1 MAENLY
7 KYRYDDN
14 IRGYDMKYT
23 GMDSTWSSVD
33 TKRAVLFSLV
43 PGALSLCA
51 ATSFRKEKNLVDWWL
66 ASNKPNW
73 APKNPAIYG
82 VIDIATV
89 APLGCAS
96 YMAYKY
102 GGGLENNATKLALAL
117 YGGSIFC
124 AFLTMPLVKRRNYL
138 CLFRNTLIMHLTGAG
153 AALAFFKIYHKA
165 GLLLLPYVLWT
176 GFYTF
181 LSYSMSKTNTSEAS
195 ERSTL

>member
-66 ASNKPNW
+66 LRLWDVHHIWHIS
-73 APKNPAIYG
+73 
-82 VIDIATV
+82 
-89 APLGCAS
+89 
-96 YMAYKY
+96 MAVV
-102 GGGLENNATKLALAL
+102 GLENNATKLALAL

-124 AFLTMPLVKRRNYL
+124 AFLTMPL
-138 CLFRNTLIMHLTGAG
+138 LFRNTLIMHLTGAG

>member
-1 MAENLY
+1 MA
-7 KYRYDDN
+7 
-14 IRGYDMKYT
+14 
-23 GMDSTWSSVD
+23 V
-33 TKRAVLFSLV
+33 
-43 PGALSLCA
+43 
-51 ATSFRKEKNLVDWWL
+51 

-82 VIDIATV
+82 VIDIATF

-102 GGGLENNATKLALAL
+102 GGGLENNTTKVALAF
-117 YGGSIFC
+117 YGGSIIC

-153 AALAFFKIYHKA
+153 AAIAFFKINQKA
-165 GLLLLPYVLWT
+165 GLLMVPYVLWT

-181 LSYSMSKTNTSEAS
+181 LTYSMSKTNTSEAS